1 MPNRI
6 NLVPIKRRNNL
17 SQNYTREEG
26 LKMKLQCAVAFLAVI
41 ALTGLAAA
49 QNSGQAP
56 SGQNVPP
63 ATSGRAPIQT
73 KTPAEYQAYQA
84 AIANSKEPAVME
96 KAADDFATKFP
107 DSEVRVLLY
116 RAAMAGYQT
125 TGNAQKMLEMGR
137 KVLSID
143 KDDPEALI
151 GVAQVLEEQ
160 TTPTDLDREQREA
173 QALDAATHAL
183 KSIDTDLAV
192 PAGTPADKVE
202 GYKKYLRSTALAI
215 MGTIYYKQA
224 NYSEAEGK
232 LRAAVDA
239 DAGNPDPVI
248 ILRLALSLDQ
258 QKKYAEGLQQA
269 NRAVEL
275 TQDTTD
281 VGKMARDERDRL
293 LIQTKAI
300 APAAPQNPA
309 PPQPAP
315 PQNSPSQNPAPPSR

>member
-1 MPNRI
+1 M
-6 NLVPIKRRNNL
+6 KS
-17 SQNYTREEG
+17 SQSI
-26 LKMKLQCAVAFLAVI
+26 AVLAVFGLVI
-41 ALTGLAAA
+41 TGLASFGFSGTAA
-49 QNSGQAP
+49 PQSSSQAASSQNAAA
-56 SGQNVPP
+56 

-84 AIANSKEPAVME
+84 AIANSKDPAAME
-96 KAADDFATKFP
+96 KAADDFTTKFP

-125 TGNAQKMLEMGR
+125 TGDGQKMLEMGR
-137 KVLSID
+137 KVLAID

-151 GVAQVLEEQ
+151 GVAQVLEER
-160 TTPTDLDREQREA
+160 TSPTDLDREQRES
-173 QALDAATHAL
+173 QALDAASHAF
-183 KSIDTDLAV
+183 KTIDTDLAV

-239 DAGNPDPVI
+239 DSANPDPVI

-258 QKKYAEGLQQA
+258 QKKYAEALQQA
-269 NRAVEL
+269 NRAVDL
-275 TQDTTD
+275 TQENTD

-293 LIQTKAI
+293 VIQTKAI
-300 APAAPQNPA
+300 APPAPQNPG
-309 PPQPAP
+309 PTQPAP
-315 PQNSPSQNPAPPSR
+315 PQNSSSQNPAPPSR